1 MFFETMIRRIILF
14 VVLLAQVSLPCASWA
29 QISEEQEIL
38 RKTTEAN
45 YDSLLHSYYI
55 MKYKGV
61 IDNHYEHRVEQI
73 YSDFEMIPDSVF
85 FLRLQSLPTII
96 PMTYN
101 DVVRRYINMYVRTIG
116 RRLDVILS
124 LSEFYYPM
132 FEEVLNAHGLPLELK
147 HLAIVESALNP
158 RATSHAGAAGLW
170 QFMYRTGRSYGLEVN
185 SLVDARREPLAST
198 VAAARYLKDLYA
210 IYNDWT
216 LALAAY
222 NCGPGGVNKAIARS
236 GGKQDFWQIYNYLP
250 RETRGYI
257 PAFIA
262 VNYVMNYYYAHGLAP
277 KKIEIPVHT
286 DTLQLRSDVLY
297 CHVAQYVDVSV
308 EELRELNPQYRTDL
322 VPVSSGFKK
331 LTLPVGVVPQM
342 IRMEDSIYRATRDSL
357 MRKPV
362 AVVTTSSDRIV
373 HKVRKGETISKIARK
388 YGVSE
393 SAVRKWNK
401 KRNNNLQIGE
411 RLVIYKNG
419 VVPIKTKEASKTTK
433 TEEKKN
439 QTNGIQTDTT
449 NISDSQKQQQGN
461 KNTPKSK
468 PAKYTVR
475 KGDTLSEIAQKF
487 GVTVTELKRW
497 NRLSGT
503 KIGVGQVLIVS
514 P

>member
-1 MFFETMIRRIILF
+1 MFFETTIRRIALF
-14 VVLLAQVSLPCASWA
+14 LLVLFFSVLSVTVMAQQV
-29 QISEEQEIL
+29 EEPEGL
-38 RKTTEAN
+38 RKSTETN
-45 YDSLLHSYYI
+45 FGSLLQSYYVK
-55 MKYKGV
+55 KYTGV
-61 IDNHYEHRVEQI
+61 IDERYERRVEQI
-73 YSDFEMIPDSVF
+73 YSDFEAIPDSIF
-85 FLRLQSLPTII
+85 YQRLQALPTII

-132 FEEVLNAHGLPLELK
+132 FEEVLNAHGVPLEIK

-158 RATSHAGAAGLW
+158 RAISHAGATGLW

-185 SLVDARREPLAST
+185 SLVDARCDPYAST
-198 VAAARYLKDLYA
+198 VAAASYLKELYS

-236 GGKQDFWQIYNYLP
+236 GGKTDFWQIYNYLP

-277 KKIEIPVHT
+277 NKIEIPVHT
-286 DTLQLRSDVLY
+286 DTLQLRGDVLY
-297 CHVAQYVDVSV
+297 CHVAKYVNVSV
-308 EELRELNPQYRTDL
+308 EELRELNPQYRTDF
-322 VPVSSGFKK
+322 VPVSSGFRK

-342 IRMEDSIYRATRDSL
+342 ISMEDSIYLATKDSL
-357 MRKPV
+357 TRKPV
-362 AVVTTSSDRIV
+362 SVVTTTSDRIV

-393 SAVRKWNK
+393 SSVRKWNK
-401 KRNNNLQIGE
+401 KRNDNLQIGE
-411 RLVIYKNG
+411 RLVIYKKG
-419 VVPIKTKEASKTTK
+419 TAPVQKKEPAASKP
-433 TEEKKN
+433 TEKVLQVDSN
-439 QTNGIQTDTT
+439 QRDSSQVVVAQP
-449 NISDSQKQQQGN
+449 SQKEE
-461 KNTPKSK
+461 SVLI
-468 PAKYTVR
+468 KYEVR
-475 KGDTLSEIAQKF
+475 KGDTLSEIAQKH
-487 GVTVTELKRW
+487 GVSVQDLKRW
-497 NRLSGT
+497 NGLKNNNIR
-503 KIGVGQVLIVS
+503 IGQVLIVK